1 MNSDGDKIYTKI
13 IDLDEIVHNFF
24 ISNHLGMS
32 TKMIPNEKKVWTTK
46 VVEHYIFYIKFISIQ
61 IHMKE
66 VMIFWR
72 CAAPEK
78 GKSSGSLDLN
88 IVLIIWA

>member
-32 TKMIPNEKKVWTTK
+32 TKMIPNEKKKFELQKLLST
-46 VVEHYIFYIKFISIQ
+46 IFFYIKSVRSPMFLTQFHFSFL
-61 IHMKE
+61 H
-66 VMIFWR
+66 
-72 CAAPEK
+72 
-78 GKSSGSLDLN
+78 S
-88 IVLIIWA
+88 